1 MTKKESGLI
10 VTFDEKDSNYETQK
24 FEVERFFRFFIEIA
38 KEDFIKD
45 LDYKNY
51 REREIAYCNISN
63 FQNTLIE
70 GLMDYYEECYKKYH
84 STRTFSK

>member
-38 KEDFIKD
+38 KEDFMKD
-45 LDYKNY
+45 LD
-51 REREIAYCNISN
+51 
-63 FQNTLIE
+63 
-70 GLMDYYEECYKKYH
+70 YKKYH